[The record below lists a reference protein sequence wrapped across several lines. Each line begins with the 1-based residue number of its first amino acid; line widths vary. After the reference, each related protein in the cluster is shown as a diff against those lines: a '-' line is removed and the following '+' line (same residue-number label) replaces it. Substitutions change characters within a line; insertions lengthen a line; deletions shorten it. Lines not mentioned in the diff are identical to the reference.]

1 MKEIRVF
8 IVDDSAVVRQVL
20 TGVLNNISG
29 ITVIGSAPDPIFAL
43 KKLEQDWPDVIVL
56 DIEMPRMDGVT
67 FLKKLMK
74 EHPIPVV
81 ICSTLTTKGAE
92 VTMHAMSA
100 GAVDIIT
107 KPTINLKNFLHESE
121 TLMANA
127 IKGAAQAKI
136 KHDANEQLKPVM
148 VEKPLTVMAD
158 TTDRV
163 IAIGTSTGG
172 TQALEKILTRLP
184 NTAPGMVVV
193 QHMPEAF
200 TAAFAQRLDSV
211 CQLTVKEAENNDRV
225 MPGLVLI
232 APGGKHLLL
241 RRSGAQYRVEVKDG
255 PLVTRHRPSVNVL
268 FRSVATA
275 AGKNAIG
282 IIMTGMG
289 DDGAKG
295 LKELHET
302 GALTIAQDEESC
314 VVYGMPKEAVKVGGV
329 DAELPLE
336 QLPELIVTS
345 PSRAAFLSTKNHSL
359 LIISVV
365 TMRKPPHTLLR
376 LTIKL
381 KRPRWTLTNIKTIIY
396 SMTTDGM
403 IAIR

>member
-148 VEKPLTVMAD
+148 VEN
-158 TTDRV
+158 R
-163 IAIGTSTGG
+163 
-172 TQALEKILTRLP
+172 
-184 NTAPGMVVV
+184 
-193 QHMPEAF
+193 
-200 TAAFAQRLDSV
+200 
-211 CQLTVKEAENNDRV
+211 
-225 MPGLVLI
+225 
-232 APGGKHLLL
+232 
-241 RRSGAQYRVEVKDG
+241 
-255 PLVTRHRPSVNVL
+255 
-268 FRSVATA
+268 
-275 AGKNAIG
+275 
-282 IIMTGMG
+282 
-289 DDGAKG
+289 
-295 LKELHET
+295 
-302 GALTIAQDEESC
+302 
-314 VVYGMPKEAVKVGGV
+314 
-329 DAELPLE
+329 
-336 QLPELIVTS
+336 
-345 PSRAAFLSTKNHSL
+345 
-359 LIISVV
+359 
-365 TMRKPPHTLLR
+365 
-376 LTIKL
+376 
-381 KRPRWTLTNIKTIIY
+381 
-396 SMTTDGM
+396 
-403 IAIR
+403 